1 MRSLSIIIL
10 CHNNNYIDCVINS
23 VKKQTQA
30 ADEIIVVDDASSD
43 QVKELIEKCSKGI
56 TVLQAKKVGNRAN
69 NRNFAAAH
77 SVGDILVFVDGDI
90 LLEFGAL
97 DEIRTQ
103 DFQDAA
109 GICGN
114 VAAMQIVP
122 EEASII
128 LKDYNH
134 TLDWY
139 AEQNFDNFHSIFPDS
154 RMGTQTLPWNRFYSA
169 ICAVPR
175 DKFYVAG
182 LFDESLNE
190 WGGED
195 IDLGYRL
202 SSMGRLIFDSKIRG
216 IHIPHPRNQYK
227 NEITSRNN
235 MYAMLEKYRNQDM
248 EELLSFACLNRAH
261 EALNNVLCEMRKVP
275 DPFDFKAKQKNEL
288 CLSIASSLHPQGN
301 ISYIADNELVEES
314 FLGLALPFK
323 DHYFDMSTSD
333 TRIFSYPIGLAT
345 RIIQE
350 LLRVS
355 SMLFIKKIDFPL
367 NISWGDTEEKFKHI
381 FCYYKIKQFCDSYS
395 DFDIKDDGNK
405 FLITL
410 AQKV

>member
-23 VKKQTQA
+23 IKKQIQDT
-30 ADEIIVVDDASSD
+30 DEIIVVDDASSN
-43 QVKELIEKCSKGI
+43 QVKELIEKSSKNI
-56 TVLQAKKVGNRAN
+56 TVLHAKKVGNRAH

-77 SVGDILVFVDGDI
+77 STGDILVFVDGDV

-97 DEIRTQ
+97 DKIRNQ
-103 DFQDAA
+103 DFKNVA
-109 GICGN
+109 GVCGN
-114 VAAMQIVP
+114 VAAMQIIP

-128 LKDYNH
+128 LKDFNH
-134 TLDWY
+134 ALDWH
-139 AEQNFDNFHSIFPDS
+139 AEQDFDFFHSIFPDS
-154 RMGTQTLPWNRFYSA
+154 RMGTHTLRWNRFYSA
-169 ICAVPR
+169 ICVIPR

-202 SSMGRLIFDSKIRG
+202 SFMGCLIFDSKIRG
-216 IHIPHPRNQYK
+216 IHVPHPRNQYK
-227 NEITSRNN
+227 NEVTSRNN

-248 EELLSFACLNRAH
+248 EELLSFACLDRAH
-261 EALNNVLCEMRKVP
+261 EALNAVLCEMRKVP
-275 DPFDFKAKQKNEL
+275 DPFDFKAVQKNEL
-288 CLSIASSLHPQGN
+288 CLSVVSSLHPQGN
-301 ISYIADNELVEES
+301 ISYISDNKLLEES

-323 DHYFDMSTSD
+323 DLYFDKSTSD
-333 TRIFSYPIGLAT
+333 TRIFSYPVGLAT

-355 SMLFIKKIDFPL
+355 SMLFIKKIDAPL
-367 NISWGDTEEKFKHI
+367 NISWGDTEEKLKHI
-381 FCYYKIKQFCDSYS
+381 FCYYKLKQFCDSYS
-395 DFDIKDDGNK
+395 DFDIKDEGNN
-405 FLITL
+405 FIITL
-410 AQKV
+410 ATKV